1 MFQNCIRTLSEL
13 SCFPVLHSQ
22 FQAIFILVP
31 LVTKQQIVTEW
42 ARIEIHLQTYIN
54 SITY

>member
-42 ARIEIHLQTYIN
+42 ARIEIHLQT
-54 SITY
+54 